1 MDSIKKKAKVAGRLY
16 LLISIPAG
24 FCLTSGSAA
33 FTVRDDAAATAQKI
47 RASELLF
54 RARLT
59 MEIAGAIGFLFVAL
73 ALYNVF
79 EGFSKPL
86 ASLMVTLW
94 AVSIPI
100 SCLNVLNKV
109 AVLHILNGT
118 NAPAGFDPQHINA
131 LLMLF
136 LDMHRYGIILAQIF
150 WGLWLFPLGI
160 LIFKSRYLPRVI
172 GILLVAAC
180 CAYVASSLTYVLM
193 PAYGDRVSSVTM
205 FFGGLGELPLM
216 LWLISKGARVPQLP
230 TLETGN

>member
-54 RARLT
+54 RACLT

-180 CAYVASSLTYVLM
+180 CAYVASSLTYLLM
-193 PAYGDRVSSVTM
+193 PIYGDRVSNVAM

-216 LWLISKGARVPQLP
+216 LWLIMKGAKVPQLP
-230 TLETGN
+230 CLEIGN

>member
-33 FTVRDDAAATAQKI
+33 FIVRNDAAATAQKI
-47 RASELLF
+47 RPSELLF
-54 RARLT
+54 RACLT

-160 LIFKSRYLPRVI
+160 LIFKSRYLPRII

-180 CAYVASSLTYVLM
+180 CAYVASSLTYLLM
-193 PAYGDRVSSVTM
+193 PIYGDRVSNVAM

-216 LWLISKGARVPQLP
+216 LWLIMKGAKVPQLP
-230 TLETGN
+230 CLEIGN